1 MSRSSSSPLKPKT
14 FAKAKPALKPKLKPK
29 ASKIPTLQAN
39 RASSKAQTASKKT
52 PTARKVTDSPLRE
65 RAKVN
70 TGGGG
75 RCNGTARTAGVSLA
89 EGLNE
94 TASGRERAKL
104 EPLPPS
110 TPRAPSK
117 QAQLIELL
125 GSVSGGSMAHMIALT
140 GWQAHYVTPVSDPGA
155 PIRLPAAEL
164 EREVAHAI
172 ANWAS
177 NEQQVLDAVGWSEAP
192 PAARVLRQ
200 AKQLRLALLGSQSGS
215 GVPASLEGIE
225 ASARGEQDLIQL
237 RACVSRVEVTSHRI
251 PDT

>member
-70 TGGGG
+70 TGGDR

-104 EPLPPS
+104 DPLAPS

-140 GWQAHYVTPVSDPGA
+140 GWQAHTVRGA
-155 PIRLPAAEL
+155 ISGALRKRLGLNVQSHVEDGVRLYRICKAG
-164 EREVAHAI
+164 EVA
-172 ANWAS
+172 
-177 NEQQVLDAVGWSEAP
+177 G
-192 PAARVLRQ
+192 
-200 AKQLRLALLGSQSGS
+200 K
-215 GVPASLEGIE
+215 
-225 ASARGEQDLIQL
+225 
-237 RACVSRVEVTSHRI
+237 
-251 PDT
+251 